1 MNQYEKQIAKLLLN
15 HEQKVLN
22 ALESAYATSLADTKK
37 TIKKLQTSIGTLE
50 TAGAEESLI
59 QSKVY
64 QLEYQQYIEQQ
75 ISSNLNLLRQKNI
88 SNTTNFLEDMYT
100 DSYTGNVFVLQQ
112 ADKLPV
118 YAPVS
123 TQKLIKSVSKD
134 TAGYKFSDRL
144 YDDVES
150 LKTTVQ
156 SEISR
161 GIAQGDSYSDIAK
174 RISDECDIS
183 FNNAYRI
190 ARTEGGRVSTEAQ
203 IDSIND
209 SIEQG
214 ADLLKEWDA
223 TLDTRTRP
231 VHAALDGQQVE
242 ADEYFQSDVGPVSA
256 PHMFG
261 YASQDINCR
270 CRLKSVPRWAAK
282 DTENKTKRNNMT
294 GEILPYKDYKD
305 FKNAY
310 LKELSSNNK

>member
-15 HEQKVLN
+15 HEKEVLN
-22 ALESAYATSLADTKK
+22 ALESAYASSLADVKK
-37 TIKKLQTSIGTLE
+37 TIKTLKTSISTLE
-50 TAGAEESLI
+50 AKNAEESLV
-59 QSKVY
+59 QSKIY

-75 ISSNLNLLRQKNI
+75 ISSNLDLLRQKNI
-88 SNTTNFLEDMYT
+88 FNTTNFLNNMYT
-100 DSYTGNVFVLQQ
+100 DSYTGNIFVLQQ

-144 YDDVES
+144 YSDVDS
-150 LKTTVQ
+150 LKSTVK

-161 GIAQGDSYSDIAK
+161 GIAQGNSYDEIAK

-203 IDSIND
+203 IDSINA

-242 ADEYFQSDVGPVSA
+242 ADEDFQSEVGPVFA

-261 YASQDINCR
+261 YASQNINCR
-270 CRLKSVPRWAAK
+270 CSLKSVPRWAAK
-282 DTENKTKRNNMT
+282 NTTDRTKRNNMT
-294 GEILPYKDYKD
+294 GEILPYKDYQE
-305 FKNAY
+305 FKKAY